1 MEKIKYLNNK
11 DFILELQRSKATY
24 SYFISP
30 EYAMYDVIL
39 PSLDLLTPQL
49 LQDSIILKAKR
60 LSSKLAVVDP
70 ETIDSES
77 IVFRVMTDSH
87 IPPEPDITV
96 RLRKKSSV
104 AGEFIK
110 KTNFPPFKH
119 YIMREN
125 EIVEVGRS
133 HWKDGLQNG
142 TFCIDHGHMTNK
154 LAKMFMLLTE
164 NISHKNNWRNYS
176 WKEDFIGS
184 AITHLC
190 QVGLQFDESRSSNPF
205 AFFTTIISHC
215 LSGETEI
222 LTKEYGSICI
232 KDVSEKDVH
241 LLDGNGDWVLC
252 HVYDHGIQE
261 TQLNYFQGG
270 NKKIEIWST
279 PEHGWVSNGKII
291 KTKDFLRHNTK
302 IDDLR
307 PSKKIINNENYR
319 RGVIHGLVYGD
330 GTKSSVKTGYIFRLC
345 SHEESITP
353 YLEGYNSF
361 KCLQTGY
368 PIYYIGKAWTNLKK
382 FPDNPGED
390 LDYLLG
396 FIRGWFAADGCV
408 SKKSYPTLCGDI
420 SEYEWLKKWGPLVG
434 WHLNSFTKLN
444 QITNYGLRNKISL
457 NFHIRTSS
465 MTLED
470 FIIIQHRTRWLTKTI
485 SRTTTRKY
493 NWDTIKSW
501 ISNGLTTK
509 DIAEKLNV
517 SVTAFRSSF
526 SQHKKIEKKN
536 KNEHSWYVY
545 GSKQPNET
553 RMERVYCPVVPT
565 THTYALSCGIHQSNC
580 FVRVLNLE
588 KRGQDIKNDLLIM
601 AGVQPSFSRQID
613 NEIEQRADESEKI
626 EKIPAKRGR
635 KPKSQQITHN
645 DE

>member
-60 LSSKLAVVDP
+60 LSTKLSVVDP
-70 ETIDSES
+70 ETIDPET

-96 RLRKKSSV
+96 RLRKKSSI

-119 YIMREN
+119 YIMREG
-125 EIVEVGRS
+125 EIIEVGRS

-215 LSGETEI
+215 
-222 LTKEYGSICI
+222 
-232 KDVSEKDVH
+232 
-241 LLDGNGDWVLC
+241 
-252 HVYDHGIQE
+252 
-261 TQLNYFQGG
+261 
-270 NKKIEIWST
+270 
-279 PEHGWVSNGKII
+279 
-291 KTKDFLRHNTK
+291 
-302 IDDLR
+302 
-307 PSKKIINNENYR
+307 
-319 RGVIHGLVYGD
+319 
-330 GTKSSVKTGYIFRLC
+330 
-345 SHEESITP
+345 
-353 YLEGYNSF
+353 
-361 KCLQTGY
+361 
-368 PIYYIGKAWTNLKK
+368 
-382 FPDNPGED
+382 
-390 LDYLLG
+390 
-396 FIRGWFAADGCV
+396 
-408 SKKSYPTLCGDI
+408 
-420 SEYEWLKKWGPLVG
+420 
-434 WHLNSFTKLN
+434 
-444 QITNYGLRNKISL
+444 
-457 NFHIRTSS
+457 
-465 MTLED
+465 
-470 FIIIQHRTRWLTKTI
+470 
-485 SRTTTRKY
+485 
-493 NWDTIKSW
+493 
-501 ISNGLTTK
+501 
-509 DIAEKLNV
+509 
-517 SVTAFRSSF
+517 
-526 SQHKKIEKKN
+526 
-536 KNEHSWYVY
+536 
-545 GSKQPNET
+545 
-553 RMERVYCPVVPT
+553 
-565 THTYALSCGIHQSNC
+565 

-613 NEIEQRADESEKI
+613 NEIEQRAEESEKI

-635 KPKSQQITHN
+635 KPKSQQITHS
-645 DE
+645 DEYS